1 MDSGRRVEVSASRQI
16 AAPATE
22 IFRVLA
28 APANHPALDGS
39 GMLRAVQDR
48 PMLGRVGDTFIMA
61 MYLPVL
67 GDYLMLNRVI
77 AFEHDRRISGEP
89 TPGDAV
95 ASQNAKLP
103 IGASQGYSWGFE
115 LQPDGD
121 MTIVTEIFDCT
132 EAAQIIRDAVR
143 DGQDW
148 VPAMHQTLE
157 RLAALVERT

>member
-1 MDSGRRVEVSASRQI
+1 MRTSPGSAAEEVAPLQRGSRWPGLWAGKARWAWGWLSRIGASERRSR
-16 AAPATE
+16 
-22 IFRVLA
+22 
-28 APANHPALDGS
+28 
-39 GMLRAVQDR
+39 
-48 PMLGRVGDTFIMA
+48 
-61 MYLPVL
+61 
-67 GDYLMLNRVI
+67 
-77 AFEHDRRISGEP
+77 SGEP

-132 EAAQIIRDAVR
+132 EAAQSIRDAVH
-143 DGQDW
+143 DGQSW
-148 VPAMHQTLE
+148 VQAMQQTLE